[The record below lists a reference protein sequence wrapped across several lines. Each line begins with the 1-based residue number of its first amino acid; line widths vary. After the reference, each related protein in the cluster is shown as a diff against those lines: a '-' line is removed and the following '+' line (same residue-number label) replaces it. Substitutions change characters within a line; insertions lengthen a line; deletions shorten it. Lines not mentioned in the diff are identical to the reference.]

1 MLKREGRGIK
11 SSEICLLKNYVVNV
25 VVVVDVA
32 YKCFYYLA
40 RQLDTWTASSAEFG
54 VGPKTRRDKTRTNAA
69 RGSNLSFPFSSKEIN
84 NAKYNKFRIYQKMMR

>member
-25 VVVVDVA
+25 VVVVVVVA

-40 RQLDTWTASSAEFG
+40 RQLDSWIASSAEFG

-69 RGSNLSFPFSSKEIN
+69 RGSKLKFSF
-84 NAKYNKFRIYQKMMR
+84 